1 MRGETEVAW
10 AEVDLG
16 AFSKPF
22 PHLLQHQPLL
32 EDGERVQAFAA
43 AIGAAVRPGDVVLEV
58 GSGTGVLAVLAA
70 RAGARRVYAVERT
83 GLAKVAAAV
92 ARENGVGSNV
102 RVIEGDTL
110 AIRLPERADLL
121 ITETLGH
128 LGLEEGLGAIV
139 RDARRRHLQPG
150 ARVLPCRLRLLVAPL
165 ALPAFSRE
173 VLAPWRR
180 LSGAAGQGAAQAC
193 RRIYKIRWHEGDCL
207 APPAVIWDVDL
218 GAGTGPPLRLAG
230 AVAFR
235 DVREGL
241 LAGFGASFE
250 AELAPGHLPGRG
262 RPGGPSSFLSPLPS
276 AWDGQ
281 LPSASALR
289 SRSGAR
295 AAGSP
300 GPAWCGRDGGAFPSA
315 SPRDLPSLH
324 RTGPNPH
331 AATGGAGPND
341 EHHEAR
347 GRRRPEAYARVR

>member
-1 MRGETEVAW
+1 MRGETEVAFP
-10 AEVDLG
+10 ELDLG

-32 EDGERVQAFAA
+32 EDEERVRAFAA
-43 AIGAAVRPGDVVLEV
+43 AIGTAVRPGDVVLEV

-83 GLAKVAAAV
+83 GLAEVAAAV
-92 ARENGVGSNV
+92 ARENGVGSKV
-102 RVIEGDTL
+102 RAIEGDTL

-121 ITETLGH
+121 ITETIGH

-207 APPAVIWDVDL
+207 APPAVIWDIDF
-218 GAGTGPPLRLAG
+218 GAGTGPPPRG

-235 DVREGL
+235 DLREGL

-250 AELAPGHLPGRG
+250 AELAPGHLLSSRQGTTWRPIFLPLPAAVRVGRATALRLRLALAERGPGCRVTWSGVVRTRRG
-262 RPGGPSSFLSPLPS
+262 RLPFR
-276 AWDGQ
+276 
-281 LPSASALR
+281 L
-289 SRSGAR
+289 
-295 AAGSP
+295 AAGP
-300 GPAWCGRDGGAFPSA
+300 
-315 SPRDLPSLH
+315 
-324 RTGPNPH
+324 TG
-331 AATGGAGPND
+331 
-341 EHHEAR
+341 
-347 GRRRPEAYARVR
+347 

>member
-1 MRGETEVAW
+1 MRGETEVAFP
-10 AEVDLG
+10 ELDLG

-32 EDGERVQAFAA
+32 EDEERVRAFAA
-43 AIGAAVRPGDVVLEV
+43 AIRTAVRPGDVVLEV

-83 GLAKVAAAV
+83 GLAEVAAAV
-92 ARENGVGSNV
+92 ARENGVGSKV

-150 ARVLPCRLRLLVAPL
+150 ARVLPCRLRLHVAPL

-180 LSGAAGQGAAQAC
+180 LSGAAGQGFAQAC

-207 APPAVIWDVDL
+207 APPAVIWDIDF
-218 GAGTGPPLRLAG
+218 GAGTGPPPRLAG

-235 DVREGL
+235 DLREGL

-250 AELAPGHLPGRG
+250 AELAPGHLLSSRQGTTWRPVFLPLPTAVSMGRATALRLRLAFAERGPGCRVTWSGVVRTRRG
-262 RPGGPSSFLSPLPS
+262 RLPFH
-276 AWDGQ
+276 
-281 LPSASALR
+281 L
-289 SRSGAR
+289 
-295 AAGSP
+295 AAGP
-300 GPAWCGRDGGAFPSA
+300 
-315 SPRDLPSLH
+315 
-324 RTGPNPH
+324 TG
-331 AATGGAGPND
+331 
-341 EHHEAR
+341 
-347 GRRRPEAYARVR
+347 